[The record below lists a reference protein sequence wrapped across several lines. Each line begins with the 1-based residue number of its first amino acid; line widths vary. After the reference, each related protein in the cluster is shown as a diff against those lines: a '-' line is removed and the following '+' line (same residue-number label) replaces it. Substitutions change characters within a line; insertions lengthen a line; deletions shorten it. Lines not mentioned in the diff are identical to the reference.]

1 MKLLKK
7 VGAALVSCAMLA
19 ATAFTNVA
27 VAEDIEGYTVYCA
40 KAEQDSQDFYV
51 LSVQNVPKEW
61 VENTTIIANVQ
72 FGNIERKEWSDNYV
86 SFLADGYDI
95 QAAVFNPT
103 GVAEYVSTAYLTK
116 NNNTN
121 GFEMIFSADSQYL
134 ADFSNY
140 GYVQIT
146 LIASVDGGR
155 VYYTNEQHGAERI
168 SLVQPIE
175 WYDWTVPVT
184 FESSVPTE
192 EPTEPTEEPI
202 ESVDI
207 ELTEEPTVSEESAE
221 EPMETETPEEPE
233 TEAPEAP
240 AELAPAESVPTAN
253 TAANKG
259 NPDTGAAVAVIPLLI
274 AGAGTVVLTRK
285 RK

>member
-1 MKLLKK
+1 
-7 VGAALVSCAMLA
+7 
-19 ATAFTNVA
+19 
-27 VAEDIEGYTVYCA
+27 
-40 KAEQDSQDFYV
+40 
-51 LSVQNVPKEW
+51 
-61 VENTTIIANVQ
+61 
-72 FGNIERKEWSDNYV
+72 
-86 SFLADGYDI
+86 
-95 QAAVFNPT
+95 
-103 GVAEYVSTAYLTK
+103 
-116 NNNTN
+116 
-121 GFEMIFSADSQYL
+121 MIFSADSQYL

-146 LIASVDGGR
+146 LIASVDSGR

-221 EPMETETPEEPE
+221 EPMETETPAEPE

-240 AELAPAESVPTAN
+240 AEPAPAESVPAAN

-259 NPDTGAAVAVIPLLI
+259 NPDTGVAVAVIPLLI
-274 AGAGTVVLTRK
+274 AGAGTAMLTRK